1 MTEEQLLS
9 LSDHRESDAFSEAEK
24 LVLDYALALSD
35 TPAQVSDDLFKR
47 LQEHFDE
54 AQLVEL
60 TAVVAF
66 ENYLARFNRGF
77 GVESEGY
84 SAGAFCPIPDHQL
97 RERPGH
103 PSASS
108 VGASP
113 STAGPS

>member
-1 MTEEQLLS
+1 MSRESGVTEEQLLG
-9 LSDHRESDAFSEAEK
+9 LSHHRESGAFSEMEK

-35 TPAQVSDDLFKR
+35 TPAEVSDDLFKK

-84 SAGAFCPIPDHQL
+84 AEGAVCLIPDHQL
-97 RERPGH
+97 PVQ
-103 PSASS
+103 PASS
-108 VGASP
+108 
-113 STAGPS
+113 